1 MAKDQIRV
9 RHNDEDALIMG
20 YVVASLAW
28 LERYCGEN
36 YDAYAPEL
44 EQAQLLLIA
53 HWYINRE
60 AVAVGNA
67 TIPHEV
73 PLAVEALAGPFRLPT
88 IA

>member
-28 LERYCGEN
+28 LERYCGDN
-36 YDAYAPEL
+36 YDVYAPEL
-44 EQAQLLLIA
+44 DQAQLLLIA
-53 HWYINRE
+53 HWYENRST
-60 AVAVGNA
+60 VDSGNV
-67 TIPHEV
+67 IPREI
-73 PLAVEALAGPFRLPT
+73 PFAVEALAGPFRLPT